1 MNRDQAL
8 EELKLRVFD
17 KDIIFR
23 SLVVE
28 AVMKELAKHFNAD
41 ENLWGLAGLLH
52 DIDYEKTRD
61 LPEQHGIVGAEILD
75 NLNFDEA
82 IVYSVRAHNDING
95 IKRKRKMDKALYL
108 ADYVVQL
115 AARLK
120 AQNNTSDEALVLE
133 VIEAVEQEATQLGKF
148 DELGL
153 EKSQFIELVIRTIG
167 RI

>member
-1 MNRDQAL
+1 MNRDQAF

-17 KDIIFR
+17 KEIIFR

-28 AVMKELAKHFNAD
+28 AVMKDLAKHFNAD

-52 DIDYEKTRD
+52 DIDYEKTLNR
-61 LPEQHGIVGAEILD
+61 PEQHGIVGAEILD

-82 IVYSVRAHNDING
+82 IIYSVRAHNDING
-95 IKRKRKMDKALYL
+95 IQRKRKMDKGLYL

-115 AARLK
+115 IMKLK
-120 AQNNTSDEALVLE
+120 AQNITSDEVLLLE
-133 VIEAVEQEATQLGKF
+133 VLKAIEQEPSQLDKF

-153 EKSQFIELVIRTIG
+153 EKSEFIELILGTMEEL
-167 RI
+167 